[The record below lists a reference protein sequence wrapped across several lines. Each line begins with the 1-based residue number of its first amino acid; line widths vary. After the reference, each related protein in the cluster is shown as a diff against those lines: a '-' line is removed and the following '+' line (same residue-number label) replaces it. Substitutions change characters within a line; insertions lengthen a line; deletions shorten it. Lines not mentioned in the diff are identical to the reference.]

1 MADDDFNN
9 ITNSMEVLW
18 NKMRRVR
25 NALLRDS
32 DKYVLP
38 DLWEQYTEEEKEEVV
53 RYRQELRDWPETID
67 TPLSLG
73 SKLPDKPSFV
83 KDVGTYNL
91 RP

>member
-1 MADDDFNN
+1 MTEETDMDLMW
-9 ITNSMEVLW
+9 S
-18 NKMRRVR
+18 KMRRVR
-25 NALLRDS
+25 NALLLQS

-38 DLWEQYTEEEKEEVV
+38 DLWETYTDAQKDEV
-53 RYRQELRDWPETID
+53 RTYRTELRDWPDTID

-73 SKLPDKPSFV
+73 SKLPAKPSFV